1 MKNNTTERGPVVLFS
16 PVGNQTEQDCA
27 CSDDGL
33 LPAVLCSRSL
43 TSETDCAC
51 PDTGSS
57 SIAPT
62 TQVSAVWKIPTS
74 LYRAPLGGAHE
85 LTFNTDCPTGVAVLN
100 EPARDIL
107 DGFKNPRPLAD
118 DTSRQLASLGL
129 LDPAEGPQAALCPM
143 PTKDTLTAW
152 LHVTNACNLRCDYC
166 YVRADG
172 TPMYEATG
180 LATLETVF
188 SSAFKGGFRAVKLKY
203 AGGEPTLNFDLVR
216 TLHEQAC
223 RMAQRRELGLH
234 ETLITNGV
242 DLSDEILAFI
252 GDAGM
257 RLAISL
263 DASRQAHDARRTL
276 PDGGGTFAQVC
287 HSIER
292 AVRSGIHPHL
302 SITLCGDRSE
312 DSADAVALALELG
325 LPFNLNFV
333 RPARGPLAPTIGE
346 GLITSVR
353 AAFARIESRPPEYS
367 ILAILDRANFA
378 RPHRHACG
386 AGRSYLAID
395 HRGRISPCQMEL
407 SQPTCDLTQEEPL
420 AMLSSAFANPAV
432 DERVEC
438 SACAWRYSCA
448 GGCPWLTKRAYGH
461 SRAPSPYC
469 AVYRILYPELL
480 RLEGIRLL
488 ARHSG

>member
-1 MKNNTTERGPVVLFS
+1 MTSHEKPLVI
-16 PVGNQTEQDCA
+16 CA
-27 CSDDGL
+27 L
-33 LPAVLCSRSL
+33 EETSL
-43 TSETDCAC
+43 ATFRECDCAC
-51 PDTGSS
+51 PVSIWRTISTDLHQRNLLALQARLDNSTYFAAVNREYHVGYSPSMPVMPVVMNSAAYELTQMFQSPRPISQVVDTYGHTDVIP
-57 SIAPT
+57 SIAKLI
-62 TQVSAVWKIPTS
+62 SS
-74 LYRAPLGGAHE
+74 
-85 LTFNTDCPTGVAVLN
+85 
-100 EPARDIL
+100 
-107 DGFKNPRPLAD
+107 
-118 DTSRQLASLGL
+118 GL
-129 LDPAEGPQAALCPM
+129 LQTERSVSTNAWHEY
-143 PTKDTLTAW
+143 PTVLVAW
-152 LHVTNACNLRCDYC
+152 LHVTNACNLRCTYC
-166 YVRADG
+166 YVHKNGEAMD
-172 TPMYEATG
+172 EATG
-180 LATLETVF
+180 RAALETIF
-188 SSAFKGGFRAVKLKY
+188 RAASRGGFRAVKLKY

-216 TLHEQAC
+216 TLHEQAYL
-223 RMAQRRELGLH
+223 MAQRRELGLR
-234 ETLITNGV
+234 ETFITNGV
-242 DLSDEILAFI
+242 ALLDEILTFI

-448 GGCPWLTKRAYGH
+448 GGCPWLTKQVYGH
-461 SRAPSPYC
+461 SRTPSPYC

-488 ARHSG
+488 QNQTDDTQ